1 MKSLSWINNL
11 INFDFSTSQNVV
23 EGFKLVQKTLGFE
36 HFYLFFVNPDDL
48 ELKYSDT
55 SFTNLKISIDGDL
68 KSEIFSTNHLAKL
81 PADIEKEMNLEGET
95 YIVEK
100 LSLNGTIFGVLVFTF
115 SKEVSYDEK
124 FGVFASI
131 ISYKI
136 KDKELSEVFSQQLKA
151 IQDGFVNTRNAYK
164 TIKEQNEKIL
174 KLDKI
179 KNEFLANVT
188 HDLRTPLNSII
199 GFSEMLS
206 TKLFGDLNE
215 KQSEYVNEIY
225 VAGVHLLGMI
235 NEILDISK
243 IESCAMKLNKNQFF
257 ISRAVDEVLNVV
269 NPLVNKKNI
278 KLEKNVTPDDFEVV
292 ADFQKIKQILY
303 NLVSNAIKFT
313 KEQGNITVSVKKNKS
328 KFVISV
334 QDDGIGIPKE
344 AQEKIFEKFFQVEST
359 YLKSESSTGLG
370 LTITKEF
377 AVMHGGNIKVESEL
391 NKGAKFVVTMPLS

>member
-1 MKSLSWINNL
+1 MESLNWINNL
-11 INFDFSTSQNVV
+11 INYNFLSTQDVVDGFDIVRDN
-23 EGFKLVQKTLGFE
+23 LGFE
-36 HFYLFFVNPDDL
+36 HFYLFFLNPEDL

-55 SFTNLKISIDGDL
+55 SLKSLKVLIDEKF
-68 KSEIFSTNHLAKL
+68 KSEIFSSNQVSKL
-81 PADIEKEMNLEGET
+81 PSEINKDLKLKNDF

-100 LSLNGTIFGVLVFTF
+100 LSLNGTIYGVIIF
-115 SKEVSYDEK
+115 SFDKKVVYNEK
-124 FGVFASI
+124 FSVFASI

-136 KDKELSEVFSQQLKA
+136 KDKELSEVFTQQLKA
-151 IQDGFVNTRNAYK
+151 IQDGFVETRNAYK

-188 HDLRTPLNSII
+188 HELRTPLNSII

-215 KQSEYVNEIY
+215 KQSEYVGEIY
-225 VAGVHLLGMI
+225 IAGVHLLGMI

-243 IESCAMKLNKNQFF
+243 IESCAMKLNKNKFF

-269 NPLVNKKNI
+269 NPLIVKKEI
-278 KLEKNVTPDDFEVV
+278 KLEKIVCPEDFEVV

-313 KEQGNITVSVKKNKS
+313 KESGNINISVKKTKS

-334 QDDGIGIPKE
+334 QDDGIGIPKD
-344 AQEKIFEKFFQVEST
+344 AQEKIFEKFFQVESP

-377 AVMHGGNIKVESEL
+377 AIMHGGNIKVESEP
-391 NKGAKFVVTMPLS
+391 NQGAKFVVTMPLT

>member
-1 MKSLSWINNL
+1 
-11 INFDFSTSQNVV
+11 
-23 EGFKLVQKTLGFE
+23 
-36 HFYLFFVNPDDL
+36 
-48 ELKYSDT
+48 
-55 SFTNLKISIDGDL
+55 
-68 KSEIFSTNHLAKL
+68 
-81 PADIEKEMNLEGET
+81 MNLEGET

-115 SKEVSYDEK
+115 SKKVSYDEK

-206 TKLFGDLNE
+206 TKLFGDLNG

-243 IESCAMKLNKNQFF
+243 IESCAMKLNKNKFF

-278 KLEKNVTPDDFEVV
+278 KLEKIVTPDDFEVV

-313 KEQGNITVSVKKNKS
+313 KEQGNITVLVKKNKS

-391 NKGAKFVVTMPLS
+391 NQGAKFVVTMPLS